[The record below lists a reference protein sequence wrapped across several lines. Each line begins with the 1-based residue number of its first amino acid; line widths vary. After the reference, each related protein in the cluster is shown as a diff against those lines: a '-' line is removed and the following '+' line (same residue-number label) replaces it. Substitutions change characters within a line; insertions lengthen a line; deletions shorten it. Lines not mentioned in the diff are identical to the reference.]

1 MFETS
6 ALRRVDH
13 VTMATDYIR
22 QELISRFGIEASRTT
37 QVYMAIDMDG
47 ITSSIR
53 VNSGGRT
60 ASQNKIVLCAARIH
74 PRKNQLAVVR
84 AIPRILHVHPEVKF
98 VFTGPIDDP
107 AYLSLMRKFIEDN
120 QLSEQVE
127 ITGEISQ
134 ESLYQLYHKATIF
147 VFPTLYEIQPVAL
160 LEAMAFGLPVIAS
173 RIGPI
178 EDVVN
183 LEKGSAILVD
193 PNNIEE
199 IADSVIRLLGDE
211 PLRQELSA
219 KGKKLVS
226 QGFSYEQIAKEMLR
240 VYEKVLL

>member
-1 MFETS
+1 
-6 ALRRVDH
+6 
-13 VTMATDYIR
+13 MATDYIQ
-22 QELISRFGIEASRTT
+22 QELISRFSIEASRTT
-37 QVYMAIDMDG
+37 QVYMGIDMDG
-47 ITSSIR
+47 IISSIH
-53 VNSGGRT
+53 VNSSGRT
-60 ASQNKIVLCAARIH
+60 ASQNKIVFCAARIQ

-84 AIPRILHVHPEVKF
+84 AIPRILHVHPEVRF
-98 VFTGPIDDP
+98 IFAGPIDDP

-127 ITGEISQ
+127 ITGEVPQ
-134 ESLYQLYHKATIF
+134 ESLYELYHSATIF
-147 VFPTLYEIQPVAL
+147 VFPTLYETQGQVL

-178 EDVVN
+178 EDMVN

-193 PNNIEE
+193 PNNIDE
-199 IADSVIRLLGDE
+199 IADSVIRLLEDE
-211 PLRQELSA
+211 SLRQELSA

-226 QGFSYEQIAKEMLR
+226 QGFSWEQIAKEMLK